1 MAIRP
6 NNEERSF
13 GADRE
18 RQREISNEG
27 GRAARSTSEGASSE
41 VGALQMDDRG
51 PADVRPDKLR
61 GSADALSVDQ
71 EMSDAGHNA
80 VSTCWAP

>member
-27 GRAARSTSEGASSE
+27 GRAARSTSEGSSRGDATSALRALAHWGVRLVRRSSAS
-41 VGALQMDDRG
+41 
-51 PADVRPDKLR
+51 
-61 GSADALSVDQ
+61 
-71 EMSDAGHNA
+71 
-80 VSTCWAP
+80 